1 MRKKKLVPL
10 ILELIGIVTISSGI
24 GIELAMQASIGYLL
38 ITAGSLLIA
47 TGGIIWGK
55 FMKGGTFK

>member
-1 MRKKKLVPL
+1 MKKKLLPI
-10 ILELIGIVTISSGI
+10 ILELVGIVTIGSGI
-24 GIELAMQASIGYLL
+24 AIELISRAEIGYVV

-55 FMKGGTFK
+55 FIKGGVK

>member
-1 MRKKKLVPL
+1 MKKKLLPI

-24 GIELAMQASIGYLL
+24 AIELATKTEVGYVA
-38 ITAGSLLIA
+38 IAAGSLLIA

-55 FMKGGTFK
+55 FIKGGV